1 MKRFTIILLLVML
14 MPTIVLAAPKYESK
28 TLQEA
33 LKDEEIKYDLGDY
46 EESDDQVT
54 IYLFRGKGCSHC
66 YEFLEYVSSKLIK
79 EYGDK
84 IKVVTYE
91 VWNNKNNSKLMQKV
105 SDYFKD
111 DASGVPYIVIGKKT
125 FNGYAESMNDD
136 LKEAIDNLYDS
147 EERFDVFDKI
157 DLSKETEETE
167 KESDSTLTIVFIIFA
182 AAAIIALIVTS
193 IKKKNQVAE

>member
-1 MKRFTIILLLVML
+1 MKKITVLLLLVML

-28 TLQEA
+28 TLEEA
-33 LKDEEIKYDLGDY
+33 LKDEKIEYDLGDY
-46 EESDDQVT
+46 EEKDDQVT

-91 VWNNKNNSKLMQKV
+91 VWNNKNNSKLMEKI

-111 DASGVPYIVIGKKT
+111 DASGVPYIVIGEKT
-125 FNGYAESMNDD
+125 FNGYAESMNDE
-136 LKEAIDNLYDS
+136 LKSAIDDLYDS
-147 EERFDVFDKI
+147 DERFDVFDKI
-157 DLSKETEETE
+157 DLSKETSESEE
-167 KESDSTLTIVFIIFA
+167 KSDSTLTIVFIIFA
-182 AAAIIALIVTS
+182 AIAIVALIVTS
-193 IKKKNQVAE
+193 INKKKQVA

>member
-1 MKRFTIILLLVML
+1 MKKITVLLLLVML

-28 TLQEA
+28 TLEEA
-33 LKDEEIKYDLGDY
+33 LKDEKIEYDLGDY
-46 EESDDQVT
+46 EEKDDQVT

-91 VWNNKNNSKLMQKV
+91 VWNNKNNSKLMEKI

-125 FNGYAESMNDD
+125 FNGYAESMNDE
-136 LKEAIDNLYDS
+136 LKSAIDDLYDS
-147 EERFDVFDKI
+147 DERFDVFDKI
-157 DLSKETEETE
+157 DLSKETSESEE
-167 KESDSTLTIVFIIFA
+167 KSDSTLTIVFIIFA
-182 AAAIIALIVTS
+182 AIAIVALIVTS
-193 IKKKNQVAE
+193 INKKKQVA